1 MFYKKPKYA
10 KQRII
15 QVMMI
20 FIIPF
25 IIFLISYNIYTLKVL
40 NDTLIQSGV
49 NNLNIYYNP
58 IENELNHAEN
68 SMVKV
73 MANDA
78 SFQQMLY
85 SSKYSDVFVYSQNVI
100 NNLNQALYF
109 DKAIT
114 CTIVYNSKQD
124 VIREKYTG
132 NYTFSE
138 KEQIRYMLRNKIE
151 NKQIENNRWVIEKV
165 NDKFYLCRILNKRD
179 NYLMVLYDFNKI
191 DKPQDYPSNV
201 KNAFLFFAND
211 SMQAMTSQDEIEEKG
226 IVLEG
231 RKEQEH
237 FITGDNQKYLV
248 VQKKMKYDNSRIL
261 YAVPYYNFMQSMSKV
276 PFFFLIASVFVL
288 FLLILSF
295 KLLDVYFLSPMKK
308 SVNTMKE
315 IKEGNLDAKMSYS
328 NIMEFN
334 TLAETFNE
342 MIEEIKVLNIT
353 RYQNEIEIQQAKLQY
368 LQIQIRPH
376 FYINCLKNL
385 YGLVGE
391 KKYLQME
398 ETILAMSAHLRYMF
412 KDMFKMV
419 TVDEEMQSIKN
430 YVLLQQ
436 IMSLCKVSCNIEV
449 NPCLEK
455 YFIPPL
461 SILTFVE
468 NSIKHGNQGN
478 KQLIIQ
484 IKVGLL
490 DSPDEKYINITIL
503 DNGPGFPQKS
513 LDELNKQKDFTY
525 KTSQIGIE
533 NVKHRF
539 SLIYQDK
546 CTFLF
551 SNINGSGAS
560 IQIFIPVDESDL
572 NTMNEE

>member
-49 NNLNIYYNP
+49 KNLNIYYNP

-248 VQKKMKYDNSRIL
+248 VQKKMKYDNIR
-261 YAVPYYNFMQSMSKV
+261 
-276 PFFFLIASVFVL
+276 
-288 FLLILSF
+288 
-295 KLLDVYFLSPMKK
+295 
-308 SVNTMKE
+308 
-315 IKEGNLDAKMSYS
+315 
-328 NIMEFN
+328 
-334 TLAETFNE
+334 
-342 MIEEIKVLNIT
+342 
-353 RYQNEIEIQQAKLQY
+353 IEIQQAKLQY